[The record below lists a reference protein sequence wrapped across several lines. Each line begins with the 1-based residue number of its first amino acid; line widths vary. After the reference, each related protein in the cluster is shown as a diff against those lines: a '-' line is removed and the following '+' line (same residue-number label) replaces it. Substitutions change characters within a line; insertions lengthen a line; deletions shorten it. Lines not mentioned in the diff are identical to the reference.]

1 MVSCPQ
7 CFSCRELDLQGH
19 TVSDPEVLPG
29 PRYCP
34 SLESKVIKFAERDSH
49 IVWLEPEG
57 LDSELIYPNGL
68 STTIPPD
75 AQLQMM
81 RTIPG
86 LEVVEFAQPG
96 YGVEYDHVDPREL
109 NSAQNS

>member
-1 MVSCPQ
+1 MV
-7 CFSCRELDLQGH
+7 RL
-19 TVSDPEVLPG
+19 G

-34 SLESKVIKFAERDSH
+34 SLESKVIKFAQRDSH
-49 IVWLEPEG
+49 IIWLEPEG
-57 LDSELIYPNGL
+57 FESELIYPNGL

-75 AQLQMM
+75 AQLEML

-86 LEVVEFAQPG
+86 LESVEMYQPG

-109 NSAQNS
+109 NSYDPSSFSFVLFFFFGGLAFG